1 MPKRKRTRK
10 TRTLDD
16 FFKTSGKGKSVSKAI
31 EEREHDRPRS
41 TLHASLDEQKRVSS
55 TKSSSKGRDVDVYSL
70 IEELLNSIMTKKEQP
85 VIEETLEKEEKVNR
99 GLMETK
105 EHYSEI
111 IEQQAKTSLEI
122 SKHILPTGNV
132 LRELLKLP
140 VGPER
145 GITCDNNGVCSDGIS
160 ISQVY
165 VDKYGFKRQ
174 RGFIR
179 TTRIPVYVDWIVEE
193 ALVSKVLP
201 TAYKVETNRGS
212 IALVPKDFLCE
223 LDKRYGVLLKNY
235 DCSNYKVA
243 VDYVKKKK

>member
-16 FFKTSGKGKSVSKAI
+16 FFKMSGKEKIVSKAI
-31 EEREHDRPRS
+31 EEKERS
-41 TLHASLDEQKRVSS
+41 RTHSTSHTPLDAQKQVSS
-55 TKSSSKGRDVDVYSL
+55 TKSSSGGDIDVYSL
-70 IEELLNSIMTKKEQP
+70 IEELLNSITSKKEQQSI
-85 VIEETLEKEEKVNR
+85 IEETLEKEEKVYHE
-99 GLMETK
+99 LMETK
-105 EHYSEI
+105 EYYPETLEHQE
-111 IEQQAKTSLEI
+111 KTSLEV
-122 SKHILPTGNV
+122 SKHFLPTGDV

-201 TAYKVETNRGS
+201 TAYKVETSRGS